1 MNKRILIYSTVVL
14 GILILI
20 WLGNRYLS
28 KTLPSNKHNAPLGR
42 SAENTTSSIFTNQ
55 SPANEAIVRNCLEEI
70 FAQLKKIGGGEESSA
85 EEFLNDAVASGD
97 KTRIL
102 KAFNEVIYNRKMS
115 EVIPALRAFLND
127 PNPYVR
133 FLAGQNLLVVGDNS
147 GDAALL
153 ALVQSNDPIEG
164 IGEDVRISAALALAN
179 YDQRDAVGAITNLYS
194 KTQSVDLSEAL
205 SNLGIQLPGEGQFP
219 FVASDLALTEYA
231 KCDARFVPQIK
242 ELFLNTANSSL
253 KASAAWALATMTNDQ
268 NAINYLIQQAQAGL
282 NNANQVDDDTERNL
296 IQYLGSVQTPAAKQ
310 TLESA
315 LSSSDSTIVQTAIVN
330 LIFNQGGSDKA
341 VQVIADQL
349 NNPAQAT
356 LPWDFT
362 LNVAAQLT
370 SNSTI
375 QSAGKTFAQ
384 LGGSEQWQLYTV
396 ERARWP
402 VNNWIGNY
410 VVKLNK

>member
-1 MNKRILIYSTVVL
+1 
-14 GILILI
+14 
-20 WLGNRYLS
+20 
-28 KTLPSNKHNAPLGR
+28 
-42 SAENTTSSIFTNQ
+42 
-55 SPANEAIVRNCLEEI
+55 
-70 FAQLKKIGGGEESSA
+70 
-85 EEFLNDAVASGD
+85 
-97 KTRIL
+97 
-102 KAFNEVIYNRKMS
+102 
-115 EVIPALRAFLND
+115 
-127 PNPYVR
+127 
-133 FLAGQNLLVVGDNS
+133 LVVGDNS